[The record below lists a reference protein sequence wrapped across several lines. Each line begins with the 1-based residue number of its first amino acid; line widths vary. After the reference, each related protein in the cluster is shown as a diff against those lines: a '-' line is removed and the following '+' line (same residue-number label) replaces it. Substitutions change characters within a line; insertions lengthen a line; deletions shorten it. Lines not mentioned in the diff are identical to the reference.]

1 MTFLCSYSQHWCPEM
16 PSSLGRGYMVVTL
29 SAPKIRCYMLT
40 LPMRSLC
47 KNGLITTLWLAY
59 DNTIFTAFRI
69 VKSMMFATED
79 WFRIPHQFIYL
90 SELHSMRAFHTTEHH
105 FMTSVQM
112 LHTEPHGE
120 YYTGTGLNTLPLSL
134 WKTTVNYHFIYTTPE
149 KVLPLQFL
157 DYIKNY
163 NR

>member
-1 MTFLCSYSQHWCPEM
+1 MTFLCWYSQHWCPEM

-79 WFRIPHQFIYL
+79 WFRIPHQFINL

-105 FMTSVQM
+105 FMTCADVTHWAPWRILYRHRVKYPS
-112 LHTEPHGE
+112 
-120 YYTGTGLNTLPLSL
+120 PLSMENNSKL
-134 WKTTVNYHFIYTTPE
+134 SFYIHDPRESSTIAVSWLHK
-149 KVLPLQFL
+149 KLQ
-157 DYIKNY
+157 
-163 NR
+163 